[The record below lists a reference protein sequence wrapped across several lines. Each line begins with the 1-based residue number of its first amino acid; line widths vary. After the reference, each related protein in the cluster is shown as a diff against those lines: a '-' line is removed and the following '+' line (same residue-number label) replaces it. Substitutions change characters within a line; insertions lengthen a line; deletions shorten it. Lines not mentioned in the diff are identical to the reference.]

1 MIHAAMSPAR
11 LTDIYGVI
19 HAHVWPGLTRHA
31 GPTLHH
37 IIYSSDEVHASMS
50 MSLLH
55 RTFGYHDKYAML
67 CLLMMQK
74 NRTVH
79 C

>member
-1 MIHAAMSPAR
+1 
-11 LTDIYGVI
+11 
-19 HAHVWPGLTRHA
+19 
-31 GPTLHH
+31 
-37 IIYSSDEVHASMS
+37 

-55 RTFGYHDKYAML
+55 WTFGYHDKYAML